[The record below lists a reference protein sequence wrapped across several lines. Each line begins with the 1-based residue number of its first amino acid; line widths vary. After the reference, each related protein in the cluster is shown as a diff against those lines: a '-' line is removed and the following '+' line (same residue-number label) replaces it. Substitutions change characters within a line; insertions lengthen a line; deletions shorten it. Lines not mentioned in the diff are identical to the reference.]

1 MEDRVRTDS
10 AANRSDQYV
19 PGVLAGRPSQNVAR
33 LGAAITTS
41 SLRRLACFYEAV
53 PGMVG

>member
-41 SLRRLACFYEAV
+41 ICAGWPAFTRRCLEW
-53 PGMVG
+53 